1 MEAKKEIRIDLDD
14 DKKATESDFELKADD
29 IQEEDGELIVNGE
42 NAETIIQTGKGIFK
56 LHKPITFDG
65 KETDTIYF
73 DLSAVSPLRYM
84 SLVKEVEKK
93 ERAPLT
99 QPAHDLTVDIKLF
112 SLASGVPATI
122 LTSSLSL
129 KDFNTICTLVYAF
142 LAG

>member
-1 MEAKKEIRIDLDD
+1 METKKEIHIDLEDN
-14 DKKATESDFELKADD
+14 KASETGFEMKADD

-42 NAETIIQTGKGIFK
+42 NAEAIIETGKGVFK

-65 KETDTIYF
+65 KETDSIYF

-84 SLVKEVEKK
+84 SIVKEVEKK

-99 QPAHDLTVDIKLF
+99 QPAHDLNVDIKLF
-112 SLASGVPATI
+112 SLASGVPTTI
-122 LTSSLSL
+122 LTSGLSL

-142 LAG
+142 LVG